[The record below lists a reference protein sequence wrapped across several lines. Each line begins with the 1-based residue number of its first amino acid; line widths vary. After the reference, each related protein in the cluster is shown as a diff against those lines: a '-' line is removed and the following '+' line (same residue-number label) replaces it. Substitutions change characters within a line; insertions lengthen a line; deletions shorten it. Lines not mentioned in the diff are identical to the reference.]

1 MPAPSETTSTVTVD
15 GLRVRVARTRPAG
28 IADPP
33 VVIVLHGWGAHI
45 EALGSILAGLRD
57 QVELIAPD
65 LPGHGRSD
73 MVPGAWTNADYA
85 RFVVKLADALGI
97 GRFALIGHSRGAAI
111 ALVLATEPDSR
122 DRVERMVFTGAA
134 GIKPR
139 RRAAYYGKVGMA
151 KVGKAAA
158 KVGGAPG
165 RKLQESIRGRVASA
179 DWLAAPEA
187 LRGTLRNVLAEDLSP
202 RLPQVSAPTLLMWGD
217 RDDDT
222 PMWMAEK
229 MEREIPGAGL
239 VVLRGGGHYAYAEQA
254 GQFNVVAAHFLTQ
267 GGRRGGAA
275 VGGAD
280 ADARAGARP

>member
-1 MPAPSETTSTVTVD
+1 MVRKLPFTPLPATSQTTSTVTVD
-15 GLRVRVARTRPAG
+15 GLGLRVAHTRPAG

-33 VVIVLHGWGAHI
+33 VVFVLHGWGASI

-57 QVELIAPD
+57 QVELVAPD
-65 LPGHGRSD
+65 LPGFGESD
-73 MVPGAWTNADYA
+73 MVPAAWTNADYA
-85 RFVVKLADALGI
+85 RLVVRLADALGI
-97 GRFALIGHSRGAAI
+97 ERFALIGHSRGAAI
-111 ALVLATEPDSR
+111 SLVIATEAASR

-139 RRAAYYGKVGMA
+139 RGADYYGKVGMA

-158 KVGGAPG
+158 AVGGASG
-165 RKLQESIRGRVASA
+165 KKLQQRIRGKVASA

-202 RLPQVSAPTLLMWGD
+202 RLAQVSAPTLLMWGD
-217 RDDDT
+217 RDEDT
-222 PMWMAEK
+222 PLWMGEQ

-254 GQFNVVAAHFLTQ
+254 GHFNVVAAHFLTQ
-267 GGRRGGAA
+267 GGRRA
-275 VGGAD
+275 
-280 ADARAGARP
+280 

>member
-1 MPAPSETTSTVTVD
+1 MVRKLPFTPLPATSQTTSTVTVD
-15 GLRVRVARTRPAG
+15 GLRLRVAHTRPAG

-33 VVIVLHGWGAHI
+33 VVFVLHGWGASI

-57 QVELIAPD
+57 QVELVAPD
-65 LPGHGRSD
+65 LPGFGESD
-73 MVPGAWTNADYA
+73 MVPAAWTNADYA
-85 RFVVKLADALGI
+85 RLVVRLADALGI
-97 GRFALIGHSRGAAI
+97 ERFALIGHSRGAAI
-111 ALVLATEPDSR
+111 SLVIATEAASR

-139 RRAAYYGKVGMA
+139 RGADYYGKVGMA

-158 KVGGAPG
+158 AVGGAPG
-165 RKLQESIRGRVASA
+165 KKLQQRIRGKVASA

-202 RLPQVSAPTLLMWGD
+202 RLAQVSAPTLLMWGD
-217 RDDDT
+217 RDEDT
-222 PMWMAEK
+222 PLWMGEQ

-254 GQFNVVAAHFLTQ
+254 GHFNVVAAHFLTQ
-267 GGRRGGAA
+267 GGRRA
-275 VGGAD
+275 
-280 ADARAGARP
+280 

>member
-1 MPAPSETTSTVTVD
+1 MAKLPLTPLQATSETTSTVTVD
-15 GLRVRVARTRPAG
+15 GLRLRVWHTRPAG

-33 VVIVLHGWGAHI
+33 VVFVLHGWGASI
-45 EALGSILAGLRD
+45 DALGSILAGLRD
-57 QVELIAPD
+57 KVELVAPD
-65 LPGHGRSD
+65 LPGFGESD
-73 MVPGAWTNADYA
+73 MVPAAWTNADYA
-85 RFVVKLADALGI
+85 RLVVRLADQLGI

-111 ALVLATEPDSR
+111 SLVIATEPDSR
-122 DRVERMVFTGAA
+122 GRVERMVFTGGA

-139 RRAAYYGKVGMA
+139 RRAKYYGKVGMA

-158 KVGGAPG
+158 AVGGAPG
-165 RKLQESIRGRVASA
+165 RKLQQNIRGKVASA
-179 DWLAAPEA
+179 DWLAVPEA
-187 LRGTLRNVLAEDLSP
+187 LRGTLSNVLAEDLSD

-217 RDDDT
+217 RDEDT

-267 GGRRGGAA
+267 GGARR
-275 VGGAD
+275 
-280 ADARAGARP
+280 